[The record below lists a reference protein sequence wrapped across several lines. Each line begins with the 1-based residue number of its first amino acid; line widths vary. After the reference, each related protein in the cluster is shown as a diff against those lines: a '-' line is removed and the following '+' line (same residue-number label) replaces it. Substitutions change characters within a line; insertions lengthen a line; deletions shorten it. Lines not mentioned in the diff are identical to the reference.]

1 MVKVSITLD
10 DLDVLVKAMES
21 SDVYIDDT
29 DENMKRFY
37 EHKDELQRRL
47 EHLLEKW
54 EKVKKIDEKIRWN
67 KEIVHLGRG
76 FSTFDEY
83 LEIQKELREERRN
96 LIKQKEV
103 S

>member
-54 EKVKKIDEKIRWN
+54 EKVKKIDENLRWN
-67 KEIVHLGRG
+67 KEIVRLGRG
-76 FSTFDEY
+76 FNTFEEY
-83 LEIQKELREERRN
+83 LEKQKELREERMN
-96 LIKQKEV
+96 LIKQKV
-103 S
+103 GF